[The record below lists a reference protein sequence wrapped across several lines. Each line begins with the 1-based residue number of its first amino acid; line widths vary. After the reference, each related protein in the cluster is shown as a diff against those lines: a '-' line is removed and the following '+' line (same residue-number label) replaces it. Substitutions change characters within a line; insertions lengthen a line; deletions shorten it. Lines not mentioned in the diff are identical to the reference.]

1 MKKSFGL
8 FFLWGTLAIVNG
20 TFAQSNT
27 PLFVK
32 DTKAAGRERLYK
44 SLINTINKNLSLPL
58 TADTEENWID
68 AFNAIELTR
77 YTSPW
82 IEAKIRSA
90 FQGIE
95 LRSLDFQK
103 ILVELAYSNY
113 SFSFI
118 KEITQLSGIA
128 ENEKLYAMCIEY
140 LVAAASANIASIK
153 KEVKQRLEKDPG
165 NAILQQLYN
174 RLEAATAKVPLPPL
188 NDLLH
193 QPFFDS
199 AVVVFSFQRKNR
211 NYPGLTVIRDTAG
224 QFVKDDYGNVFTV
237 TQLARSITNMPG
249 YISNGNTPQGIF
261 RMFGTAVSRSTFI
274 GPTPNIQLTMPCE
287 TSLQHFMNDS
297 TIADTVWTMDWY
309 KKLLPKSWKNYLP
322 VYETYYAGKAGRTEI
337 IAHGTTVDPTY
348 YKGQPYYPLTP
359 TLGCLCT
366 KEIWNAEDGTRQ
378 VSDQQRLMDALQKAG
393 GANGYYIVIE
403 INDEQ
408 KAVTAEE
415 ILPLLNK

>member
-1 MKKSFGL
+1 MFVAGDR
-8 FFLWGTLAIVNG
+8 TI
-20 TFAQSNT
+20 AQTNV
-27 PLFVK
+27 PVLVK
-32 DTKAAGRERLYK
+32 DTKAASRERLYK

-58 TADTEENWID
+58 TAETEENWID
-68 AFNAIELTR
+68 ACNAIELTR

-82 IEAKIRSA
+82 IETKIRSA
-90 FQGIE
+90 FNGIE
-95 LRSLDFQK
+95 LKSLDFQK

-128 ENEKLYAMCIEY
+128 ENEKLYAMCVEY
-140 LVAAASANIASIK
+140 LIAAASANIVAIK
-153 KEVKQRLEKDPG
+153 KEVKLRLAKDPG
-165 NAILQQLYN
+165 NAILQQLCH
-174 RLEAATAKVPLPPL
+174 RIERIGTKEQLPSVK
-188 NDLLH
+188 DLLQH
-193 QPFFDS
+193 TFFDS

-211 NYPGLTVIRDTAG
+211 NYPGITVVRDTAG
-224 QFVKDDYGNVFTV
+224 QFVKDEFGNIFTV
-237 TQLARSITNMPG
+237 TQLARSITNLPG

-297 TIADTVWTMDWY
+297 TIADTVWTTDWF

-322 VYETYYAGKAGRTEI
+322 FYETYYAGKAGRTEI

-366 KEIWNAEDGTRQ
+366 KELWNAEDGTRQ

-393 GANGYYIVIE
+393 GANGYYIVVE

-408 KAVTAEE
+408 KTVTAEE
-415 ILPLLNK
+415 ILPLLKN